1 MPHWPRR
8 DALDAPQPS
17 RPLQLTPVVSQS
29 PLAHSRDFAL
39 SHSLPGSSS
48 TLMALMTLHAPQ
60 APQGRSRLPKSV
72 PLGPIGCPIG
82 CYEGWMGSLSCDCR
96 PSVMCSHPESHTP
109 SSDCRPFSHSLHSH
123 HSLHSLSPSSRLIT
137 LTDEDE
143 ECQPRRGAL
152 RE

>member
-48 TLMALMTLHAPQ
+48 TL
-60 APQGRSRLPKSV
+60 K
-72 PLGPIGCPIG
+72 
-82 CYEGWMGSLSCDCR
+82 
-96 PSVMCSHPESHTP
+96 
-109 SSDCRPFSHSLHSH
+109 
-123 HSLHSLSPSSRLIT
+123 
-137 LTDEDE
+137 
-143 ECQPRRGAL
+143 PRRDAL
-152 RE
+152 GVLNALIALQIVPERSSSLW